1 MTTTPPRR
9 ASLEGAFAA
18 KTPPDRAESLRGLL
32 PPRTKSE
39 HRPAE
44 PVAAPAVPEQAAP
57 ARATRPRRTSNT
69 GAAAETSPSEPSP
82 AGADETTVNMPAYL
96 PPELLAW
103 VRAEIRTR
111 DVTYADVLFDA
122 FEVVDDA
129 ELVEAFTPHQR
140 TGAGGVPRRT
150 SKIRGDGGV
159 QRQFRV
165 SLTQRDWVDTK
176 ITEVGAPSR
185 SALCAAVLE
194 HYRVHLAVSR
204 Q

>member
-18 KTPPDRAESLRGLL
+18 KIPPDRAESLRGLL

-39 HRPAE
+39 HRPSE
-44 PVAAPAVPEQAAP
+44 PVAAPAAPEQAAP
-57 ARATRPRRTSNT
+57 TRATRPPRARNT
-69 GAAAETSPSEPSP
+69 AATAEASPPAPSP
-82 AGADETTVNMPAYL
+82 ADADETTVNMPAYL

-103 VRAEIRTR
+103 VRAETRTR

-129 ELVEAFTPHQR
+129 ELTAAFTPHQR
-140 TGAGGVPRRT
+140 TGTGGVPRRAT
-150 SKIRGDGGV
+150 KIRGDGGV

-176 ITEVGAPSR
+176 IAEVGAPSR

-194 HYRVHLAVSR
+194 HYRVHLAASR

>member
-1 MTTTPPRR
+1 
-9 ASLEGAFAA
+9 
-18 KTPPDRAESLRGLL
+18 
-32 PPRTKSE
+32 
-39 HRPAE
+39 
-44 PVAAPAVPEQAAP
+44 
-57 ARATRPRRTSNT
+57 
-69 GAAAETSPSEPSP
+69 
-82 AGADETTVNMPAYL
+82 MPAYL

-103 VRAEIRTR
+103 VRAETRTR

-122 FEVVDDA
+122 FEVIDDA

-140 TGAGGVPRRT
+140 TGAGGVPRRAT
-150 SKIRGDGGV
+150 KIRGDGGV

-176 ITEVGAPSR
+176 IAEVGAPSR

-194 HYRVHLAVSR
+194 HYRVHLAASR